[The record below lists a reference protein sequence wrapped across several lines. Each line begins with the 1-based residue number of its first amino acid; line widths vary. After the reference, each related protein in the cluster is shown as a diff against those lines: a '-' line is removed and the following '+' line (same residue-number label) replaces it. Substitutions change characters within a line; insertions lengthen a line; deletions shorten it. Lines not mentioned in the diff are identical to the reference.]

1 MSAHQQQQKARETE
15 RFNTMIKTWVS
26 QFAHLI
32 QSTDTKEHIE
42 GLVIEPF
49 MKYIMSRIF
58 PYMIIAFC
66 LFGGIFLFVVLTF
79 VMLLMRS
86 DAPSAPV
93 FSAVR

>member
-1 MSAHQQQQKARETE
+1 
-15 RFNTMIKTWVS
+15 MIKTWVS

-42 GLVIEPF
+42 GLIIEPF
-49 MKYIMSRIF
+49 LKYIMGRIF

-79 VMLLMRS
+79 VMLLLR
-86 DAPSAPV
+86 SAPGPAPVVSV
-93 FSAVR
+93 FSDNR

>member
-1 MSAHQQQQKARETE
+1 
-15 RFNTMIKTWVS
+15 MIKTWVS

-42 GLVIEPF
+42 GLIIEPF
-49 MKYIMSRIF
+49 LKYIMGRIF

-79 VMLLMRS
+79 VMLLLRS
-86 DAPSAPV
+86 APGPAPVVPV
-93 FSAVR
+93 FSATR